1 MPGRCNGC
9 LCMAAEDWP
18 KGVKVCRC
26 MDPGEPD
33 GSIRPYGRVLEVFR
47 LGEVGPVVTPAWC
60 RRTGKDL
67 STPALR
73 QARNVARYPRV
84 RMLRSR

>member
-1 MPGRCNGC
+1 
-9 LCMAAEDWP
+9 MAAEDWP

-60 RRTGKDL
+60 RRTDRSFDSGSKL
-67 STPALR
+67 GMSHAPRASECSTQDDR
-73 QARNVARYPRV
+73 EEG
-84 RMLRSR
+84 